1 MKTSI
6 CYIALSLVLSFYFKT
21 NCQPP
26 EGQTANQNQYDSD
39 HIKERSK
46 KSHKKA
52 DKINKHNNKAQDH
65 ANKQAE
71 KNRKE
76 KLNGKK
82 KENDTHQFPH

>member
-1 MKTSI
+1 MKKLRLI
-6 CYIALSLVLSFYFKT
+6 SFLIGFVT
-21 NCQPP
+21 FQTMAQPP
-26 EGQTANQNQYDSD
+26 AGKTANDNEYDLDKVES
-39 HIKERSK
+39 RSK

-52 DKINKHNNKAQDH
+52 DKIEEKNNKAQEK

-82 KENDTHQFPH
+82 KKEDDHKFNF